1 MDRARN
7 GKLAYSRNGISL
19 GLLSENKIKM
29 RRVLGDYRWVLV
41 VIGTG
46 QSTVEKLRKKN
57 NVKSNMMQDMSRNAR
72 YDVHMRMRCFGRG
85 AFETEGETMN
95 MAQSW

>member
-7 GKLAYSRNGISL
+7 GKLAYFRKGILL

-57 NVKSNMMQDMSRNAR
+57 NVKSKMMQDMS
-72 YDVHMRMRCFGRG
+72 
-85 AFETEGETMN
+85 
-95 MAQSW
+95 

>member
-7 GKLAYSRNGISL
+7 GKLAYFRKGILL

-29 RRVLGDYRWVLV
+29 RRVLGDYGWVLV

-46 QSTVEKLRKKN
+46 LSTMEKLRKKK
-57 NVKSNMMQDMSRNAR
+57 NVKSKMMQDMS
-72 YDVHMRMRCFGRG
+72 
-85 AFETEGETMN
+85 
-95 MAQSW
+95 

>member
-7 GKLAYSRNGISL
+7 GKLAYSINGISL

-57 NVKSNMMQDMSRNAR
+57 NVKSNMMQDVS
-72 YDVHMRMRCFGRG
+72 
-85 AFETEGETMN
+85 
-95 MAQSW
+95 

>member
-7 GKLAYSRNGISL
+7 GKLAYSINGISL
-19 GLLSENKIKM
+19 GLLSENKIKT

-57 NVKSNMMQDMSRNAR
+57 NVKSNMMQDMS
-72 YDVHMRMRCFGRG
+72 
-85 AFETEGETMN
+85 
-95 MAQSW
+95 

>member
-7 GKLAYSRNGISL
+7 GKLAYFRKGILL

-29 RRVLGDYRWVLV
+29 RRVLGDYGWVLV

-46 QSTVEKLRKKN
+46 QSTMEKLRKKN
-57 NVKSNMMQDMSRNAR
+57 NVKSKMMQDMS
-72 YDVHMRMRCFGRG
+72 
-85 AFETEGETMN
+85 
-95 MAQSW
+95 

>member
-1 MDRARN
+1 MTRIGQGPKWKTSIFHKWN
-7 GKLAYSRNGISL
+7 FP

-57 NVKSNMMQDMSRNAR
+57 NVKSKMMQDMS
-72 YDVHMRMRCFGRG
+72 
-85 AFETEGETMN
+85 
-95 MAQSW
+95 